1 MLLSTRIYL
10 FSFFCL
16 TWYLFIF
23 RKCDVGYRLVLS
35 SKYMHDTH
43 DLNEWCKS
51 LIFYQKGKL
60 LPCFLQRIN
69 SIHSKPCWFR
79 KALSMQSCPWYDTFL
94 CSIYYKLSLERIPIY
109 VCSHLWEWY
118 RVLINELL
126 AECVMR
132 CILRKYR

>member
-10 FSFFCL
+10 FSFLCL

-23 RKCDVGYRLVLS
+23 TKCDVGYRLVLS

-79 KALSMQSCPWYDTFL
+79 IGIIYAKLPLIWYIFMFD
-94 CSIYYKLSLERIPIY
+94 ISLERIPIY

-126 AECVMR
+126 AEYVMR

>member
-35 SKYMHDTH
+35 SKYMHDMH

-69 SIHSKPCWFR
+69 SIHSKTCWFR
-79 KALSMQSCPWYDTFL
+79 ISIIYAKLPLIWYIFMFD
-94 CSIYYKLSLERIPIY
+94 KLSLERIPIY

-126 AECVMR
+126 AEYVMR